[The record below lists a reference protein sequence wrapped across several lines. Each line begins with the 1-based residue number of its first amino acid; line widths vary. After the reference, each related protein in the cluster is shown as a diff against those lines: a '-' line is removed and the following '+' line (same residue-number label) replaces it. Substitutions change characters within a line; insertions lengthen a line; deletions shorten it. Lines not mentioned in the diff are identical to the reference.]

1 MNKNEFIDSVAERS
15 GLSKAKTKE
24 VIDAAIEI
32 IQDRVRLDEKI
43 QLVGFG
49 TFELGKRAARE
60 GRNPQTGEIKLIP
73 AKNVPKFKP
82 GKTFKDVVNMK

>member
-1 MNKNEFIDSVAERS
+1 MNRNEFVDSVAERS

-24 VIDAAIEI
+24 VIDAAIEVI
-32 IQDRVRLDEKI
+32 KERVKLDDKI
-43 QLVGFG
+43 QFLGFG

-73 AKNVPKFKP
+73 AKHVPKFKP
-82 GKTFKDVVNMK
+82 GKTFKDLVNKK

>member
-1 MNKNEFIDSVAERS
+1 MTKNEFIDSVAERS

-24 VIDAAIEI
+24 VIDAAVDVIK
-32 IQDRVRLDEKI
+32 DAVKADDKI

-49 TFELGKRAARE
+49 AFELGKRAARE
-60 GRNPQTGEIKLIP
+60 GRNPQTGETKHIP

-82 GKTFKDVVNMK
+82 GKTFKDYVNE